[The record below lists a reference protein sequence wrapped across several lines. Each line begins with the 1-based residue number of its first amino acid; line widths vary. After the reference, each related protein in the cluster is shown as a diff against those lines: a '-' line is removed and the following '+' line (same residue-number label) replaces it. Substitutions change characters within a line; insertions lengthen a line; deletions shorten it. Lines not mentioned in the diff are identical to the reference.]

1 MARRA
6 LAHSA
11 RAASE
16 AAKALLNSSVVV
28 RRSLATAIANRS
40 VMAAYAVMSRTV
52 AGAGFLRYRL
62 YHGSSGTK
70 PNEAVPIFL
79 LFLSTPAYFFVS
91 TRSVSAAIGL
101 ITHPSIGLVGDQ

>member
-52 AGAGFLRYRL
+52 AVAVYLCFEL
-62 YHGSSGTK
+62 YHGSRGTQ
-70 PNEAVPIFL
+70 PRGSVGHFFCFFLTAV
-79 LFLSTPAYFFVS
+79 YFFLRNVCLAS
-91 TRSVSAAIGL
+91 
-101 ITHPSIGLVGDQ
+101 SICL

>member
-52 AGAGFLRYRL
+52 AGAVYLRYEL

-70 PNEAVPIFL
+70 ASEAVALLL
-79 LFLSTPAYFFVS
+79 LFLSTAVYCFVS
-91 TRSVSAAIGL
+91 TGSIAAAICL
-101 ITHPSIGLVGDQ
+101 TI